1 MGEFEEETYS
11 TVFTALKHP
20 VRRRLLRV
28 LSQGSRTF
36 TDLQSSFKVNG
47 AVLTYHLDSMKDLI
61 CKTEDGKYGLSTMG
75 EGAIAL
81 MERVEEPP
89 KATPTKPSPKRSRRL
104 SILQSATICIAI
116 ILLVSGTYLTSIS
129 SVQDFYDV
137 PADWSLAHVFYEYAQ
152 YDPVSG
158 VWTSLPDFYDIGGN
172 SYDVRYSLLVD
183 PSSQLLNQLTKEHEA
198 DIYVNLRT
206 NETAPSALYFVDL
219 YYLQFSPR
227 DFNYHMKKQ
236 TYQGE
241 FQPVKN
247 PIGLAFST
255 HISLPFNFYT
265 SSFTGRSINIED
277 KSPTLLNSIWVN
289 IWTNTTYNGGYGL
302 VTDEQILSDFIN
314 IKAAATEEFH
324 SETHPYESQG
334 NIITTIGIILLVAAL
349 MMSILSL
356 LRKQT

>member
-11 TVFTALKHP
+11 TVFKALKHP
-20 VRRRLLRV
+20 VRRKLLRV

-36 TDLQSSFKVNG
+36 TDLQSAFKVNG
-47 AVLTYHLDSMKDLI
+47 AVLTYHLDAMKELI
-61 CKTEDGKYGLSTMG
+61 CKTEDGKYSLSTMG

-81 MERVEEPP
+81 MERVEDPP
-89 KATPTKPSPKRSRRL
+89 KVVSTNPSHKNGRRL
-104 SILQSATICIAI
+104 SILQSATICIAV

-152 YDPVSG
+152 YDHVSG
-158 VWTSLPDFYDIGGN
+158 WTSLPDFYDIDGN
-172 SYDVRYSLLVD
+172 SYDIRYSLFVD

-206 NETAPSALYFVDL
+206 NETAPSALCFVTL
-219 YYLQFSPR
+219 NYLEFSLV
-227 DFNYHMKKQ
+227 DFNYHLKKQ

-255 HISLPFNFYT
+255 HISLPFAFST
-265 SSFTGRSINIED
+265 QSALPSGQFED
-277 KSPTLLNSIWVN
+277 QLPTLPKSIRVN
-289 IWTNTTYNGGYGL
+289 IWTNTTYNGGHGL
-302 VTDEQILSDFIN
+302 VTDEQIMTDFLN
-314 IKAAATEEFH
+314 IKAAATEEFYF
-324 SETHPYESQG
+324 ETHPYENQG
-334 NIITTIGIILLVAAL
+334 SIITTIGIILVAAAL
-349 MMSILSL
+349 MMHILPL
-356 LRKQT
+356 LIKQT